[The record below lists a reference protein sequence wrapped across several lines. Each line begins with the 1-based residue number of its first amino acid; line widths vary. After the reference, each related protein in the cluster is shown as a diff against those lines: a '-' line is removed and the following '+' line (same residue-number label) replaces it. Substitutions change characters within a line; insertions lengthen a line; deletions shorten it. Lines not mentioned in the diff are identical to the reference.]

1 MRELLGLVRPGPATL
16 AVLLGTGVVL
26 TGAALLATSGAL
38 ITGAAQRPSSL
49 LVLLPLITGVR
60 LFAVSRASLR
70 YAERLVAHDVTLR
83 LVGQLR
89 VRLLERLAPLAPAA
103 LTGARGGEVLA
114 RVRADTDELQG
125 LFVRLVAPAAVAVF
139 AGTVAV
145 GLTAVVSPPLAGV
158 LAALLLVLG
167 VTVPAWARYASRM
180 VAPARTAADAAFGAD
195 FLDLV
200 RGLPTHL
207 TGDGGRT
214 ALAMLEADLAR
225 QGAAERAA
233 ARVNT
238 VTTVAREGIP
248 ALGVVAALWLVGTDV
263 AAGGTNPALLAA
275 AALGV
280 LAAFEAVGGL
290 GTAWAAAPGI
300 RAAAVRVRGLVE
312 QEPAVIDIAEPVPAP
327 SSTTLQ
333 LDAVTLSYPG
343 AAVPALADFSL
354 VVGADEKVALVG
366 PSGAGKSSVLA
377 LAMRFRDPDAGQV
390 RLGGVDLPRL
400 ALADV
405 RAASAWAD
413 QTPQILGGSVADN
426 LRLARPE
433 ASDAQLLAVLA
444 EVGLDLTLEELHR
457 WIGQAGERLSAG
469 ERARIAVARAL
480 LSSASRLLLDEPT
493 AHLDEASAERL
504 LERLAEDPRSVLLV
518 THAPERLDPRWRVVV
533 LDGRPV
539 DVVMRG

>member
-167 VTVPAWARYASRM
+167 VAVPAWARYASRM
-180 VAPARTAADAAFGAD
+180 AAPARAAADAAFGAD